1 MNRVATA
8 APTVQPR
15 PDLLAVPWQTRALP
29 APVST
34 AVSFSAVP
42 TTGPGRASVP
52 QQLLH
57 PWDGARLDVPAVEFV
72 SFASLAAPCRPVLP
86 SQRQPFAPIAE

>member
-8 APTVQPR
+8 PTVQPR
-15 PDLLAVPWQTRALP
+15 SDLLAVPWQATALP
-29 APVST
+29 APIST
-34 AVSFSAVP
+34 VVSFSAVP
-42 TTGPGRASVP
+42 MAGPGRAAVA